1 MARAGESWDSSGQKR
16 DHRSLVLLLPLHR
29 KIRSLLTE
37 DADDMVSKTI
47 TRSGVEIE
55 RGINTKFPQVTNFF
69 WESTAGGDDSIRGQ
83 GGELKDALGHS
94 PTLRDDTLARL
105 NDLIEFIVPSGMGV
119 FGSLN
124 LLDEFL
130 EPGFVLIVQV
140 KIFGNDDRVSGRGWS
155 QGGLLCQGTPAPW
168 AANSSG

>member
-1 MARAGESWDSSGQKR
+1 
-16 DHRSLVLLLPLHR
+16 
-29 KIRSLLTE
+29 
-37 DADDMVSKTI
+37 MVSKTI

-83 GGELKDALGHS
+83 GGELKDAFGHFS
-94 PTLRDDTLARL
+94 TLRDDTLARL

-119 FGSLN
+119 FGSRN

-130 EPGFVLIVQV
+130 EPGFVLIVPV
-140 KIFGNDDRVSGRGWS
+140 KRLKFLATI
-155 QGGLLCQGTPAPW
+155 
-168 AANSSG
+168 